1 MLKKTAK
8 KLTKEN
14 PHSAANNAEAYESF
28 TETLFFLTTGLTVPL
43 ICSRETFFCEI

>member
-14 PHSAANNAEAYESF
+14 PHSAANNAEAYEIF
-28 TETLFFLTTGLTVPL
+28 TETLFFFDHGIDGTTYLFKGN
-43 ICSRETFFCEI
+43 FFL